1 MNGPRAR
8 TRVRERI
15 DAGEPAVV
23 VAGHTVSADTA
34 DFLGRFGFDGYWLEG
49 EHGATTWD
57 RIADI
62 SRACE
67 LWGMTAMMRIRS
79 PRPVARR
86 AGADARCRRHRH
98 PPGADGRGGR
108 RASSAPAGSPQPAA
122 VACRWDGARTATP
135 TSSPREASSAPC
147 SSCNSRTP
155 SRSTTSTRSS
165 PWTASTSSSSPPTI
179 SPSRWAIRASR
190 VTPTCRRAIADGL
203 GRVAAAGRAA
213 GTLCPPNRIEHF
225 VELGAGF
232 LYASFDA
239 WIADGAGRYLSA
251 LDAVARRSAL
261 Q

>member
-15 DAGEPAVV
+15 DRGEPAVV

-67 LWGMTAMMRIRS
+67 LWGMTAMMRIHRLDAS
-79 PRPVARR
+79 LVGRALTLGAGGIVVPQVQTAEEAARARR
-86 AGADARCRRHRH
+86 
-98 PPGADGRGGR
+98 
-108 RASSAPAGSPQPAA
+108 APAGSPRLAD
-122 VACRWDGARTATP
+122 VACRWAGAPTAAP
-135 TSSPREASSAPC
+135 NSSPTKPRRPC
-147 SSCNSRTP
+147 SSCNSKTP
-155 SRSTTSTRSS
+155 SPSTTSTRSS
-165 PWTASTSSSSPPTI
+165 PWTGIDVVFIAPNDLAQSMGHQGEPGHPE
-179 SPSRWAIRASR
+179 
-190 VTPTCRRAIADGL
+190 VQDAIADGL
-203 GRVAAAGRAA
+203 QRIAAAGRVA

-225 VELGAGF
+225 VEHGAGF

-239 WIADGAGRYLSA
+239 WIADGASRFLSTVDTA
-251 LDAVARRSAL
+251 AHRSTL
-261 Q
+261 E